1 MRASRQ
7 DISVGTKAIGD
18 ESGQALVEFA
28 VIAPLLFILAFGIID
43 FSRAIYHMQVM
54 TGLTRQG
61 SNLASRGTDLPTT
74 VASVIAGDAPLDL
87 NKNGEVIVSSVT
99 NTGGVFKISGQLSQ
113 GAMTAPSKIGV
124 GVGTTA
130 TLPAAAATVLQ
141 PNQTIYVTEVYYSY
155 QPITPIRNM
164 LKIALPSTLYDVAYF

>member
-1 MRASRQ
+1 MTASQQ
-7 DISVGTKAIGD
+7 DVSVSTNAVAD

-28 VIAPLLFILAFGIID
+28 AIAPLLFILLFGIID
-43 FSRAIYHMQVM
+43 FGRAIYDMQLM

-87 NKNGEVIVSSVT
+87 NNNGEVIVTSVT

-113 GAMTAPSKIGV
+113 GAVTARSKIGV
-124 GVGTTA
+124 GVGNTA
-130 TLPAAAATVLQ
+130 TLPAAAATILQ

-155 QPITPIRNM
+155 QPITPIGNM
-164 LKIALPSTLYDVAYF
+164 LKIALPSALYEVAYF